1 LAGVLRISNGIA
13 IEILTRL
20 QLTASLFTSVD
31 IWHIK
36 AFGVGLGAQRL
47 PKADVVLRVTGQIGV
62 GETPGNLDVFVFN
75 DDIIASVP
83 AFRYA
88 VNREAVPVVAA
99 LLAVE
104 AVGTGLAADQ
114 EAGQQC
120 GQ

>member
-1 LAGVLRISNGIA
+1 M
-13 IEILTRL
+13 
-20 QLTASLFTSVD
+20 F
-31 IWHIK
+31 WHIE
-36 AFGVGLGAQRL
+36 AFGIGLGAQRL
-47 PKADVVLRVTGQIGV
+47 PKANVVLHVTGQIRV
-62 GETPGNLDVFVFN
+62 GEAPGNFAVFALN

-104 AVGTGLAADQ
+104 AVGAGLAADQ